1 MFSEKVKHQ
10 MVFDVIFNRKGE
22 KVLTIQGFNP
32 NEKEGCGLSAYG
44 EENDSKDNEDEEDQI
59 LFINLNKL
67 ANNKNNFN
75 MEDKDAPNDFQN
87 RQSLQDK

>member
-1 MFSEKVKHQ
+1 MFSEKPKHQ

-32 NEKEGCGLSAYG
+32 EQDSGLSAYG
-44 EENDSKDNEDEEDQI
+44 EEQDSQEEQEDQI

-67 ANNKNNFN
+67 ALNKNN
-75 MEDKDAPNDFQN
+75 EDQDAPEYQQVNTEQKMDY
-87 RQSLQDK
+87 LT

>member
-32 NEKEGCGLSAYG
+32 NDKEGCGLSAYG
-44 EENDSKDNEDEEDQI
+44 EENDSKENEEEED
-59 LFINLNKL
+59 
-67 ANNKNNFN
+67 
-75 MEDKDAPNDFQN
+75 
-87 RQSLQDK
+87 